1 MEHLRQPLHN
11 KTQQYLIITTTT
23 ISTLQLTS
31 KATTTKTTTTKKAGS
46 AGDPIINGTVTI
58 NEYGAIRN
66 LPGATVIINS
76 TTGRTLAIATTNANG
91 FYSTNFYS
99 TDTQFKVT
107 TSYLGCNSITNTV
120 NVALSTNPNDPNYYG
135 TSNAQVTPIQA
146 WWNGNYGYAS
156 SVYITYYMAISLQE
170 K

>member
-1 MEHLRQPLHN
+1 ME
-11 KTQQYLIITTTT
+11 Y
-23 ISTLQLTS
+23 
-31 KATTTKTTTTKKAGS
+31 
-46 AGDPIINGTVTI
+46 PIINGTVTI

-76 TTGRTLAIATTNANG
+76 TSGRTLAIATTNANG

-135 TSNAQVTPIQA
+135 TSNAQRVHHTSMVEWKLWIRKFCIY
-146 WWNGNYGYAS
+146 N
-156 SVYITYYMAISLQE
+156 LL
-170 K
+170 

>member
-1 MEHLRQPLHN
+1 MTICGTSTAATPQQNTTISHN
-11 KTQQYLIITTTT
+11 NTTT

-31 KATTTKTTTTKKAGS
+31 KATTTKKAGS

-76 TTGRTLAIATTNANG
+76 TSGRTLAITTTNANG

-99 TDTQFKVT
+99 NSTQFEVT
-107 TSYLGCNSITNTV
+107 TSYLGCNSVTN
-120 NVALSTNPNDPNYYG
+120 
-135 TSNAQVTPIQA
+135 I
-146 WWNGNYGYAS
+146 
-156 SVYITYYMAISLQE
+156 M
-170 K
+170 